1 LIAGRVDL
9 GIGSTLTPHV
19 KSGRLRALAITGDK
33 RSSELPDV
41 KTLAEQGFKGF
52 AAHAWWGVMAPAGT
66 PQGIITKA
74 NAEFAKAL
82 AVPQVKQLAE
92 KLGLELQASK
102 PEELQTFIES
112 EMARWTKVVKDNK
125 LRSE

>member
-1 LIAGRVDL
+1 
-9 GIGSTLTPHV
+9 V

-66 PQGIITKA
+66 PKEVINKA
-74 NAEFAKAL
+74 NAEFGKAL
-82 AVPQVKQLAE
+82 GVPQVKQLAE

-102 PEELQTFIES
+102 PEELQSFIES
-112 EMARWTKVVKDNK
+112 EMVRWTKVVKDNK
-125 LRSE
+125 LRPE